1 MARSSTRGSSL
12 FGPKTA
18 AAFAVGVAIG
28 LGLVAPVLPDAVG
41 DGAAATL
48 TGSGSVILV
57 GVGALATL
65 MVLLAVFY
73 QLSL

>member
-1 MARSSTRGSSL
+1 MARPTTPGGSL
-12 FGPKTA
+12 LGPKTA

-28 LGLVAPVLPDAVG
+28 LALVAPVLPDAVG
-41 DGAAATL
+41 EGVAATL

-57 GVGALATL
+57 GVGALAVL

-73 QLSL
+73 QLYL